1 MGNGDQARSTTAS
14 RGVWPAAAA
23 LLLVA
28 MSLALSSCNTAQGV
42 GEDVSATGHAVTR
55 GAQDVK
61 SGL

>member
-1 MGNGDQARSTTAS
+1 M
-14 RGVWPAAAA
+14 WPTGTV